1 MNSATS
7 LSDSPA
13 PDTAPENESMVIDRV
28 MPEFDAT
35 RIEHRVIDGTLAEVY
50 RAVMEADFVKAWK
63 SNDVVRA
70 LFAVR
75 TQAEHLV
82 MRLQGNQ
89 PTASEEPASLR
100 LADMTENGEWVRLG
114 ENEPHEFAFGAIG
127 RFASGET
134 VWRNSDASEFAS
146 FAEPGWSR
154 IACNFSLRPYGAER
168 TLVTYESR
176 TQANDPD
183 SRRTFLRYWRLVH
196 TGVGI
201 VMRAQLAVIAEEAAR
216 S

>member
-1 MNSATS
+1 MNSVTS
-7 LSDSPA
+7 LSGSPA
-13 PDTAPENESMVIDRV
+13 PGTASENESMLIDRL

-89 PTASEEPASLR
+89 PKAYEEPASLR
-100 LADMTENGEWVRLG
+100 LADMTEHGEWVRLG

-134 VWRNSDASEFAS
+134 GWRDTDASEFTS
-146 FAEPGWSR
+146 FREPGWSR
-154 IACNFSLRPYGAER
+154 IACNFSLRPYGADR

-176 TQANDPD
+176 TQANDPG
-183 SRRTFLRYWRLVH
+183 SRRTFLRYWRLVR

-201 VMRAQLAVIAEEAAR
+201 VMRAQLAVLAEEAAR
-216 S
+216 Q

>member
-1 MNSATS
+1 M
-7 LSDSPA
+7 L
-13 PDTAPENESMVIDRV
+13 IDQQ

-35 RIEHRVIDGTLAEVY
+35 RIEHRVVDGDPAEVY
-50 RAVMEADFVKAWK
+50 RAVRQADFVKAWK
-63 SNDVVRA
+63 DNEIVRA

-82 MRLQGNQ
+82 MRLRGNE
-89 PTASEEPASLR
+89 PTPNVEPASLR
-100 LADMTENGEWVRLG
+100 LADMVERGDWVRLG
-114 ENEPHEFAFGAIG
+114 ENEPREFAFGAIG

-134 VWRNSDASEFAS
+134 VWRETDAAEFAS
-146 FAEPGWSR
+146 FDERGWSR
-154 IACNFSLRPYGAER
+154 IACNFSLRPYGAGR

-183 SRRTFLRYWRLVH
+183 SRRTFLRYWRLVQ

-216 S
+216 R